1 MNKTTSFNTSTL
13 TRRRFFGATAGVA
26 AALAVQGASA
36 QDGSRYSPSAPPT
49 RYPEPDLHK
58 LDDRFTQSLIN
69 ASIERIYTG
78 LRWGEGPA
86 WNGVGQYL
94 VFSDI
99 INDEQLRYID
109 EIGQVTRRFRKSSN
123 YSNGN
128 TFDLQ
133 GRQISCEHLTRRVV
147 RYEQNGEI
155 TVLADSYN
163 GASFNAPND
172 VVVNPLD
179 ESIWFTDPGYGS
191 LGRYEGTT
199 ATTGSLH
206 PYQKE
211 AVYRIDAQTGNLTQ
225 VTDEIQKPNGL
236 CFSPD
241 YKKLYV
247 SDTGA
252 NVYEGGAREIREW
265 TVNGDR
271 LTGGKRFTSLE
282 YNGKQGLADG
292 IRCDTEGNIWAAV
305 GWGGQGYDGVH
316 VYAPDGDRIAA
327 IHLPEVC
334 ANICFGGRHR
344 NRLFMV
350 ASQSLYA
357 MYVNTQG
364 AHFC

>member
-1 MNKTTSFNTSTL
+1 MTDKPSSNNSTL
-13 TRRRFFGATAGVA
+13 SRRRFLGTTAGVA
-26 AALAVQGASA
+26 ASLAVPGALA
-36 QDGSRYSPSAPPT
+36 QDGSRYSPTAPPT
-49 RYPEPDLHK
+49 RYPEPDLDK

-78 LRWGEGPA
+78 LLWGEGPA

-109 EIGQVTRRFRKSSN
+109 ETEQVTRRFRKPSN

-147 RYEQNGEI
+147 RYEQNGQV

-163 GASFNAPND
+163 GKTFNAPND

-199 ATTGSLH
+199 ATTGSLQ

-211 AVYRIDAQTGNLTQ
+211 AVYRIDTQTGNLTQ

-252 NVYEGGAREIREW
+252 NVYAGGAREIREW
-265 TVNGDR
+265 TVDGGR
-271 LTGGKRFTSLE
+271 LTGGKRFTDLE

-292 IRCDTEGNIWAAV
+292 IRCDTEGNIWAAA
-305 GWGGQGYDGVH
+305 GWGGEGYDGVH

-327 IHLPEVC
+327 IRLPDHFLHLCPVSW
-334 ANICFGGRHR
+334 
-344 NRLFMV
+344 LPT
-350 ASQSLYA
+350 SP
-357 MYVNTQG
+357 
-364 AHFC
+364 